1 MEKGLFNK
9 YKNILYVF
17 LSMLIIGMSI
27 CIFFFKKYITDW
39 YGFIR
44 ETMVTLL
51 KYFDYGGILKK
62 MLIKN
67 IKYILFVAVICKSIY
82 RKYLKYYLAV
92 FWGISA
98 GMVITVIFM
107 SGNIT
112 FGFIMLLLNLIKI
125 AMFGFAAFLLYIKKR
140 NTKYI
145 MALIIIVLMSMI
157 ESLIYIKMVALIL
170 TS

>member
-1 MEKGLFNK
+1 
-9 YKNILYVF
+9 
-17 LSMLIIGMSI
+17 MLIIGMSI

-62 MLIKN
+62 LLIKN

-98 GMVITVIFM
+98 VIPSADHSIF
-107 SGNIT
+107 GRVQRRRRP
-112 FGFIMLLLNLIKI
+112 
-125 AMFGFAAFLLYIKKR
+125 AARLCG
-140 NTKYI
+140 T
-145 MALIIIVLMSMI
+145 ASMI
-157 ESLIYIKMVALIL
+157 LALPCWQARRRGL
-170 TS
+170 WPREPSPFWKTGLPPSVPVMQT